1 MNKFLII
8 FILAIVSCDTE
19 MDKFMFDQFQKFM
32 TKYHKKYESM
42 NEFLLRFETFR
53 RNFHLLGDSNGSFT
67 TGITKFS
74 DMTQSE
80 FSKNFLTLDFNPSDT
95 ANFETVTIKEFG
107 AAPPSYD
114 WRNEGRVSPIK
125 NQGNKCS
132 CCYAFSTIANLESL
146 YYAKTKVMTPL
157 SEQMIIDCDP
167 EHGGCSGGLMQYSL
181 DWIKKNGGIMAEKD
195 YLFSGI
201 KGPCKKKEEKYV
213 DLKVTGYKKLGEPD
227 KVWNCVDENQIK
239 EFLYANGPLIA
250 AINGD
255 FLKSYTGGIIDP
267 PKRKCTAGGIDKA
280 VLIIGYGNEGSTNM
294 DYWIVKNSWGKDW
307 GESGYFR
314 IRRGTGACGI
324 NCYIMTATVE

>member
-181 DWIKKNGGIMAEKD
+181 DWIKKNK
-195 YLFSGI
+195 
-201 KGPCKKKEEKYV
+201 
-213 DLKVTGYKKLGEPD
+213 
-227 KVWNCVDENQIK
+227 WRN
-239 EFLYANGPLIA
+239 NGR
-250 AINGD
+250 
-255 FLKSYTGGIIDP
+255 
-267 PKRKCTAGGIDKA
+267 KR
-280 VLIIGYGNEGSTNM
+280 LS
-294 DYWIVKNSWGKDW
+294 
-307 GESGYFR
+307 F
-314 IRRGTGACGI
+314 
-324 NCYIMTATVE
+324 

>member
-1 MNKFLII
+1 MIG
-8 FILAIVSCDTE
+8 E
-19 MDKFMFDQFQKFM
+19 MKVE
-32 TKYHKKYESM
+32 Y
-42 NEFLLRFETFR
+42 
-53 RNFHLLGDSNGSFT
+53 HLL
-67 TGITKFS
+67 K
-74 DMTQSE
+74 
-80 FSKNFLTLDFNPSDT
+80 
-95 ANFETVTIKEFG
+95 IKE
-107 AAPPSYD
+107 
-114 WRNEGRVSPIK
+114 
-125 NQGNKCS
+125 
-132 CCYAFSTIANLESL
+132 
-146 YYAKTKVMTPL
+146 TK
-157 SEQMIIDCDP
+157 IIDCDP

-213 DLKVTGYKKLGEPD
+213 DLKVTGYKKLGSPD
-227 KVWNCVDENQIK
+227 KIWDCVDENQVK
-239 EFLYANGPLIA
+239 EFLYENGPLIA

-255 FLKSYTGGIIDP
+255 YLKSYTGGIIDP
-267 PKRKCTAGGIDKA
+267 CTAGGIDKA

>member
-80 FSKNFLTLDFNPSDT
+80 FSKNFLTLDFNPS
-95 ANFETVTIKEFG
+95 
-107 AAPPSYD
+107 
-114 WRNEGRVSPIK
+114 EGRVSPVK

-157 SEQMIIDCDP
+157 SEQMIIDCDT

-255 FLKSYTGGIIDP
+255 YLKSYTGGI
-267 PKRKCTAGGIDKA
+267 KK
-280 VLIIGYGNEGSTNM
+280 LY
-294 DYWIVKNSWGKDW
+294 
-307 GESGYFR
+307 
-314 IRRGTGACGI
+314 RRYYRSSEKKMYCWR
-324 NCYIMTATVE
+324 N